1 MEIKMKKKSL
11 YTLMLFALLFVS
23 SCNSQN
29 TCKVED
35 YYLNED
41 IFKIDTTYS
50 NVFIDG
56 ISFKIRILSDKLNE
70 HLENY
75 EEPEFEFDD
84 VSPKTVVFYSDET
97 GKIAY
102 VKKFDASK
110 PFFMKQCG
118 NLSKDGKLYLHWMSS
133 GGGSGF
139 SSNTSLV
146 SLEDGKIVHTEIFNS
161 GEMDFVLFNK
171 NDKEIY
177 ILKGIW
183 GDELDINGEPVE
195 THFSDHKYKILQY
208 RYGYDGFEEKE
219 IGTTKNKYSSLDEGK
234 SGIEILNDI
243 LKGEN
248 FMPGNTVVS
257 EYLIFDNFNGVIIA
271 Q

>member
-146 SLEDGKIVHTEIFNS
+146 SLEDGKIVLTEIFNS